1 MRLPIAL
8 VTLVLAVAAILAAC
22 RSSRDPLPIELGPAP
37 TGQSIVI
44 AGDRVHVGTPVVLW
58 SDIGGYDAYETTA
71 HFGSVSGRED
81 APKDGELRYKPGRTD
96 KEGRVRVQPR
106 SQDLLAVQ
114 GAVDMF
120 VVHYDVC
127 GTSRQCFK
135 VLHDLRGLSVH
146 FMIDVD
152 GTIYQT
158 MDLVDTAWHASQVN
172 WRSVGVELANIG
184 SYALTDKKGLETLE
198 DWYPKDEYGPYIEF
212 PASLGDTGVRTH
224 EFVARPAR
232 AERIVGPMQG
242 KLRAQYD
249 YTPEQYDSLVRLTAV
264 LCKTLPRIQ
273 PDAPRD
279 DAGSVLTTRMTE
291 EHEARFR
298 GIVGHHHVSEE
309 KQDPGP
315 AFDWEVFLA
324 RLNARL
330 QAK

>member
-8 VTLVLAVAAILAAC
+8 VLLVLALAAALAAC
-22 RSSRDPLPIELGPAP
+22 RASREPLPIELGPAP
-37 TGQSIVI
+37 TGDSIVI
-44 AGDRVHVGTPVVLW
+44 AGDRISVGTPVVLW
-58 SDIGGYDAYETTA
+58 SDIGGYDAYRTTA
-71 HFGSVSGRED
+71 HFGRVTGREG
-81 APKDGELRYKPGRTD
+81 APEDGALRYRPGRTD
-96 KEGRVRVQPR
+96 KEGRERVKPR
-106 SQDLLAVQ
+106 SQELLAVQ

-127 GTSRQCFK
+127 GTSRQCFR

-158 MDLVDTAWHASQVN
+158 MDLADTAWHASQVN

-184 SYALTDKKGLETLE
+184 SYALSDEEGLATLD
-198 DWYPKDEYGPYIEF
+198 DWYPKDEDGPYIEF
-212 PASLGDTGVRTH
+212 PRSIGDPGVRTR

-232 AERIVGPMQG
+232 PERIVGPMQG

-249 YTPEQYDSLVRLTAV
+249 YTPQQYDALVRLTAV

-273 PDAPRD
+273 PDVPRD
-279 DAGSVLTTRMTE
+279 DAGRVLTSRMTE

-298 GIVGHHHVSEE
+298 GIVGHHHVSEQ

-324 RLNARL
+324 RLDARL
-330 QAK
+330 QKQ

>member
-8 VTLVLAVAAILAAC
+8 LSLVLAVAAILAAC
-22 RSSRDPLPIELGPAP
+22 RSSREPLPIELVPAP
-37 TGQSIVI
+37 TGQSIVV
-44 AGDRVHVGTPVVLW
+44 AGERIPVGAPVVLW
-58 SDIGGYDAYETTA
+58 SDIGGYDAYRTTPR
-71 HFGSVSGRED
+71 FGRVTDRPD
-81 APKDGELRYKPGRTD
+81 APADGTLRYKPGRTD
-96 KEGRVRVQPR
+96 KDGRVRVKPGIP
-106 SQDLLAVQ
+106 DLLALQ

-158 MDLVDTAWHASQVN
+158 MDLLDTAWHASQVN

-184 SYALTDKKGLETLE
+184 SYALTDKKGLETLD
-198 DWYPKDEYGPYIEF
+198 DWYPKDADGPFVDI
-212 PASLGDTGVRTH
+212 PPSLGDTGIRTRA
-224 EFVARPAR
+224 FVGRPAR
-232 AERIVGPMQG
+232 SERIVGPMQG
-242 KLRAQYD
+242 SMRAQYD
-249 YTPEQYDSLVRLTAV
+249 YTPEQYDSLVRLAAV

-273 PDAPRD
+273 ADAPRD
-279 DAGSVLTTRMTE
+279 DAGRVLTSRMPE

-298 GIVGHHHVSEE
+298 GIVGHHHVSEQ

-324 RLNARL
+324 RVNARL

>member
-8 VTLVLAVAAILAAC
+8 LALVLAAAAILAAC
-22 RSSRDPLPIELGPAP
+22 RSSRDPLPIELEAAP
-37 TGQSIVI
+37 TGESIVV
-44 AGDRVHVGTPVVLW
+44 AGDRINVGAPVVLW
-58 SDIGGYDAYETTA
+58 TDIGGYDAYKTSA
-71 HFGSVSGRED
+71 HFGRSDRPD
-81 APKDGELRYKPGRTD
+81 APKDGALRYKPGRPD
-96 KEGRVRVQPR
+96 KDGRVRVPPR
-106 SQDLLAVQ
+106 ARDLLPLQ
-114 GAVDMF
+114 GAIDMF

-135 VLHDLRGLSVH
+135 VLHDLRGLSVQ

-158 MDLVDTAWHASQVN
+158 MDIADTAWHASQVN

-184 SYALTDKKGLETLE
+184 SYELTDERGLETLE
-198 DWYPKDEYGPYIEF
+198 DWYPADEYGSYIDF
-212 PASLGDTGVRTH
+212 PKSLGDTGVRKPG
-224 EFVARPAR
+224 FVARPAR
-232 AERIVGPMQG
+232 DERIVGPMQG

-249 YTPEQYDSLVRLTAV
+249 FTPEQYDSLVRLSAV
-264 LCKTLPRIQ
+264 LCKTLPRIK

-279 DAGSVLTTRMTE
+279 DSGRVLTSRMTE

-298 GIVGHHHVSEE
+298 GIVGHHHVSEQ

-330 QAK
+330 QAQ

>member
-8 VTLVLAVAAILAAC
+8 VTLVLAAAAILAAC

-37 TGQSIVI
+37 TGESIVI
-44 AGDRVHVGTPVVLW
+44 AGERVYVGTSVVLW
-58 SDIGGYDAYETTA
+58 SDIGGYDAYKTTA
-71 HFGSVSGRED
+71 HFGRVTGRPG
-81 APKDGELRYKPGRTD
+81 APVDGELRYKPGRTD
-96 KEGRVRVQPR
+96 KEGRERVKPR
-106 SQDLLAVQ
+106 SKDLLALQ

-127 GTSRQCFK
+127 GTARQCFK

-158 MDLVDTAWHASQVN
+158 MDLADTAWHASQVN

-184 SYALTDKKGLETLE
+184 SYAMTDKKGLGTLE
-198 DWYPKDEYGPYIEF
+198 DWYPKDADGPYIEF
-212 PASLGDTGVRTH
+212 PESLGDPGVRTR

-242 KLRAQYD
+242 SLRAQYD
-249 YTPEQYDSLVRLTAV
+249 YTPEQYDALVRLTAV
-264 LCKTLPRIQ
+264 LCKILPRIQ
-273 PDAPRD
+273 ADAPRD
-279 DAGSVLTTRMTE
+279 DAGRVLTSRMME

-298 GIVGHHHVSEE
+298 GIVGHHHVSEQ

-324 RLNARL
+324 RVNARL
-330 QAK
+330 QGQ

>member
-1 MRLPIAL
+1 
-8 VTLVLAVAAILAAC
+8 
-22 RSSRDPLPIELGPAP
+22 
-37 TGQSIVI
+37 
-44 AGDRVHVGTPVVLW
+44 
-58 SDIGGYDAYETTA
+58 
-71 HFGSVSGRED
+71 
-81 APKDGELRYKPGRTD
+81 
-96 KEGRVRVQPR
+96 
-106 SQDLLAVQ
+106 
-114 GAVDMF
+114 MF

-135 VLHDLRGLSVH
+135 VLHDLRGLSVQ

-158 MDLVDTAWHASQVN
+158 MDIADTAWHASQVN

-184 SYALTDKKGLETLE
+184 SYELTDERGLETLE
-198 DWYPKDEYGPYIEF
+198 DWYPADEYGSYIDF
-212 PASLGDTGVRTH
+212 PKSLGDTGVRKPG
-224 EFVARPAR
+224 FVARPAR
-232 AERIVGPMQG
+232 DERIVGPMQG

-249 YTPEQYDSLVRLTAV
+249 FTPEQYDSLVRLSAV
-264 LCKTLPRIQ
+264 LCKTLPRIK

-279 DAGSVLTTRMTE
+279 DSGRVLTSRMTE

-298 GIVGHHHVSEE
+298 GIVGHHHVSEQ

-330 QAK
+330 QAQ